1 MTVRTDRRQFLASSA
16 QLAALAAATG
26 LSGCLNS
33 LPVRDFNLDGFSGD
47 VISLGDQRYEKWR
60 QSMPWQLHKP
70 DRFPAMILRPR
81 TQQDI
86 RLAIRFAS
94 QNQFQLA
101 VKSGGHHVWSAF
113 LRDGGVLLD
122 LANFRGVRIGEKGA
136 TARVEPAV
144 WSSTLMGN
152 LLKSHR
158 AFPVAH
164 CATVPMGGYLLG
176 GGFGINGDTWG
187 PMACSN
193 VVGATV
199 FTSDGQR
206 LEIDENN
213 DPDLFWSL
221 RGAGPGFSGVVTEY
235 DLKLFD
241 LPQTLRTSVFGFPI
255 HLAPDVVAWSK
266 SMAEGGASRMELLVL
281 LAHNPFAPENAPAA
295 QRKLCIARFAAFA
308 SSEAE
313 ATALLSPVSDHALVR
328 ESLFKMENAP
338 ATWDQ
343 LFVESVDIT
352 SGFGYGHYAVDNLW
366 TDEPEVAVSDMVEAL
381 LATPSSRTHVV
392 IQPKSSIELKQD
404 MAFST
409 IRRAYMA
416 WYNVWDNSKDTR
428 ENLTWSRETSGIMS
442 GHAQGHYIN
451 EIDVGEGGDQKVLKS
466 FAPGVRERL
475 KKIAV
480 HYDPG
485 GLFQSFYGGA

>member
-1 MTVRTDRRQFLASSA
+1 MTRTNRRQFLASSA
-16 QLAALAAATG
+16 QIAALAAATG
-26 LSGCLNS
+26 LSGCVS
-33 LPVRDFNLDGFSGD
+33 SVPVRDFKLDGFSGD

-60 QSMPWQLHKP
+60 RSMPWQLHKP
-70 DRFPAMILRPR
+70 NRYPAVILRPR
-81 TQQDI
+81 TEQDI
-86 RLAIRFAS
+86 QLAIRFAA

-101 VKSGGHHVWSAF
+101 VKSGGHHVWGAF

-122 LANFRGVRIGEKGA
+122 LANFREVAVTENGA
-136 TARVEPAV
+136 TARVQPAV
-144 WSSTLMGN
+144 WSSTLMQH
-152 LLKSHR
+152 LMQSRR

-206 LEIDENN
+206 LEIDESN
-213 DPDLFWSL
+213 DPELFWSL

-255 HLAPDVVAWSK
+255 HLASEVVAWSK
-266 SMAEGGASRMELLVL
+266 SIAEGGAPGMELLVL
-281 LAHNPFAPENAPAA
+281 LAHNPFAPENASAA
-295 QRKLCIARFAAFA
+295 QSKLCIARFAAFA
-308 SSEAE
+308 STEAE
-313 ATALLSPVSDHALVR
+313 AAALLSPISDHALVR
-328 ESLFKMENAP
+328 ESLFKMENSP

-366 TDEPEVAVSDMVEAL
+366 TDQPEGAVGD
-381 LATPSSRTHVV
+381 LAQAFTAAPSKRTHVV
-392 IQPKSSIELKQD
+392 IQPKSTIKLHQD

-416 WYNVWDNSKDTR
+416 WYNVWDDSRDTQ
-428 ENLTWSRETSGIMS
+428 ENLAWSREASSIMS

-451 EIDVGEGGDQKVLKS
+451 EIDVGKGGERKILAS
-466 FAPGVRERL
+466 FAPGVPERL
-475 KKIAV
+475 AKVAR
-480 HYDPG
+480 HYDPS
-485 GLFQSFYGGA
+485 GLFQPFYGGA